1 MAKPRTVRN
10 GIDYGDIKPYAMN
23 KKDHSDYVDMTADFA
38 TNGLATPED
47 TEDMVDLIDSTSALH
62 NPEAFIAMANHD
74 EGHYEPALVDR
85 PIKELNEMF
94 GNTKDG
100 IRITQ
105 SDIDKMGSSRLPSN
119 HVTSPLEKVNGA
131 SPVIYRKGMLEDYK
145 PVAPKD
151 KGPDPRR
158 RPQV

>member
-23 KKDHSDYVDMTADFA
+23 KKDHSDFIDIAASNASNRF
-38 TNGLATPED
+38 ATPED
-47 TEDMVDLIDSTSALH
+47 TDDMVEVANNTSSLD
-62 NPEAFIAMANHD
+62 NPEAFLRMASHD
-74 EGHYEPALVDR
+74 QDSYEPALVDR

-94 GNTKDG
+94 GDTKDG

-119 HVTSPLEKVNGA
+119 NVESPLEKINGA
-131 SPVIYRKGMLEDYK
+131 SPVLYRKHMFSDTK